1 MSAAEDRETPA
12 VPPGRSEVDV
22 AIVGAGLAGTV
33 LALSLAKAGR
43 KVALVD
49 PHRIHHD
56 EFRAE
61 KTRSEQMG
69 LFEKLGLGP
78 VFRSLATPMT
88 DLHVFRFG
96 QLFER

>member
-1 MSAAEDRETPA
+1 MSTEQGRETPA
-12 VPPGRSEVDV
+12 APTDRAEVDV
-22 AIVGAGLAGTV
+22 AIVGAGLAGTI
-33 LALSLAKAGR
+33 LATTLAKAGR

-78 VFRSLATPMT
+78 VFR
-88 DLHVFRFG
+88 
-96 QLFER
+96 